1 MKINLIGECL
11 NKLWYNNLVEYFI
24 DIKNNNFI
32 EKYFILLENVYDTL
46 SEKVGN
52 IVIFLFCKLC
62 K

>member
-11 NKLWYNNLVEYFI
+11 NKLWYNNPVEYST
-24 DIKNNNFI
+24 DIKNNNSI
-32 EKYFILLENVYDTL
+32 EKYFILLENAHDTL

-52 IVIFLFCKLC
+52 TVISLFCKSC